1 MRKKNNM
8 KGSQRLEQVIQGGCG
23 VFVLGSTHDLTQ
35 PWATSYNYIS
45 FKQDLEN
52 MFSGCT

>member
-35 PWATSYNYIS
+35 PWATSSNYIS